1 MRMQTKLIHGGISED
16 EVTGAVSVPIYQT
29 STYRQ
34 EGVGRPKGYEYS
46 RSGNPTRFA
55 LEELIA
61 DLEGGVKGFAFAS
74 GLAGIHAVFSL
85 LQQGDH
91 VLLGDDIYGGTFRL
105 FDKVLTKG
113 GLTYSIIDTS
123 DSTQIEKAIQPNTKA
138 LYLETPSNPL
148 LKITDLKQCANI
160 AKGHKLLTIVD
171 NTFATPYYQN
181 PLLLGADIVV
191 HSGTKYLGGHSD
203 VVAGLVTTN
212 SQDLATEIAF
222 FQNAIGGVLGPW
234 DSWLLQ
240 RGIKTLALRME
251 AHQKNALSVAEFLQA
266 HPKVQKVYYPGL
278 PTHPNHTLAKE
289 QMRGFG
295 GMLSFTLKD
304 DNKAIL
310 FVESLKLFIL
320 GESLGGVESLVGV
333 PALMT
338 HASIPKQQREAA
350 GIRDGLVRLSVG
362 IEDSQDLLE
371 DLEQAFAK
379 LDKLD

>member
-105 FDKVLTKG
+105 FDKVLTKS

-212 SQDLATEIAF
+212 SQELATEIAF

-240 RGIKTLALRME
+240 RGMKTLALRME
-251 AHQKNALSVAEFLQA
+251 AHQKNALSVAKFLQA
-266 HPKVQKVYYPGL
+266 HPKVEKVYYPGL
-278 PTHPNHTLAKE
+278 PTHPNHALAKE

-295 GMLSFTLKD
+295 GMLSFTLKED
-304 DNKAIL
+304 SQAIR

-379 LDKLD
+379 LD

>member
-16 EVTGAVSVPIYQT
+16 KTTGAVSVPIYQT

-34 EGVGRPKGYEYS
+34 KSIGRHKGYEYS

-61 DLEGGVKGFAFAS
+61 DLEGGLKGFAFAS

-85 LQQGDH
+85 LKQGDH

-105 FDKVLTKG
+105 FDKVLVRC
-113 GLTYSIIDTS
+113 GLTCTIIDTTTP
-123 DSTQIEKAIQPNTKA
+123 TQIEKAIQSNTKA

-148 LKITDLKQCANI
+148 LKITDLKLCSDI
-160 AKGHKLLTIVD
+160 AKAHHLLTIVD
-171 NTFATPYYQN
+171 NTFATPYAQN
-181 PLLLGADIVV
+181 PLALGADIVV

-203 VVAGLVTTN
+203 VVAGLVSTN
-212 SQDLATEIAF
+212 NQDLAEQIAF

-240 RGIKTLALRME
+240 RGMKTLALRME
-251 AHQKNALSVAEFLQA
+251 AHQKNALCVAEFLNT

-278 PTHPNHTLAKE
+278 PTHPHHELAKI
-289 QMRGFG
+289 QMRNFS
-295 GMLSFTLKD
+295 GMLSFTLKKD
-304 DNKAIL
+304 SQAIR
-310 FVESLKLFIL
+310 FVESLNLFIL

-338 HASIPKQQREAA
+338 HASIPKEQREAA
-350 GIRDGLVRLSVG
+350 GIKDGLVRLSVG

-371 DLEQAFAK
+371 DLEQALAK
-379 LDKLD
+379 LD